1 MNTEQLTA
9 AALKATPATSREA
22 FEARMLSLYGYKAFL
37 PDGTICAALEHRW
50 ADWQAAIEWASK
62 RAQEACDKTPA
73 PAACNVLEKGLW
85 GVAMITAGEA
95 IKEALS

>member
-1 MNTEQLTA
+1 MNTEQLKQA
-9 AALKATPATSREA
+9 APMTSREA
-22 FEARMLSLYGYKAFL
+22 FEAHFL
-37 PDGTICAALEHRW
+37 KLTGERPHLIQGAYNSMPRRCDW
-50 ADWQAAIEWASK
+50 ATWQAAIEWASK

-85 GVAMITAGEA
+85 GVAMITSGEA